1 MRAFIKIMAVSALA
15 VGLLEGCAA
24 SRDAMPARHE
34 PPSDEDARS
43 SPARGDSDSPD
54 AEPRQAEEERL
65 QVDDKPTLDARQL
78 DDAKQPNDTKPL
90 DALVEQPKAQEPK
103 EAAPDAA
110 KDGASVGPRQPEPA
124 KDPGPTP
131 HMKTP
136 ASQDQ
141 APSLPQ
147 HEPTQTAPPVDVG
160 AAEVTVGEGR
170 GVLEGDVFV
179 EEEGAESPHGR
190 VQALERA
197 IAGYREDFGVEAPTE
212 RGGLSCE
219 EIEDLKEGI
228 CGSSQK
234 ICKIAQEYPQEAWF
248 AERCQWSQRQ
258 CEEAQGRS
266 ERCGR

>member
-1 MRAFIKIMAVSALA
+1 MRAFIKIMAASALA

-24 SRDAMPARHE
+24 SRDAAPARYE

-54 AEPRQAEEERL
+54 AEPRQVEEERL
-65 QVDDKPTLDARQL
+65 QVDDKPTPDAEQL
-78 DDAKQPNDTKPL
+78 DDAKPL
-90 DALVEQPKAQEPK
+90 DAVVEQPSVQDPK
-103 EAAPDAA
+103 KAAPDAA

-124 KDPGPTP
+124 KDPEPTP
-131 HMKTP
+131 NMKTP
-136 ASQDQ
+136 ASQDRV
-141 APSLPQ
+141 PSLPQ
-147 HEPTQTAPPVDVG
+147 QEPTQTAPPADVG
-160 AAEVTVGEGR
+160 ATEVTSGEAR
-170 GVLEGDVFV
+170 DFSVEGDVFV
-179 EEEGAESPHGR
+179 EEGADSPHGR

-219 EIEDLKEGI
+219 EVEDLKEGI

>member
-1 MRAFIKIMAVSALA
+1 MRAFIKIMAASALA

-24 SRDAMPARHE
+24 SRDAAPARYE

-43 SPARGDSDSPD
+43 SPARGDSDSLD
-54 AEPRQAEEERL
+54 AEPRQVEEERL
-65 QVDDKPTLDARQL
+65 QGDDKPTPNATQL
-78 DDAKQPNDTKPL
+78 DDAKQLNDAKPL
-90 DALVEQPKAQEPK
+90 DAVEQPTVQEPK
-103 EAAPDAA
+103 KAAPDAA

-124 KDPGPTP
+124 KDPEPTP
-131 HMKTP
+131 NIKTP
-136 ASQDQ
+136 ASQDRV
-141 APSLPQ
+141 PSLPQ
-147 HEPTQTAPPVDVG
+147 QEPTQTAPPADVG
-160 AAEVTVGEGR
+160 ATEVTSGEAR
-170 GVLEGDVFV
+170 GLVEGDVFV
-179 EEEGAESPHGR
+179 EEGVESPHGR

-197 IAGYREDFGVEAPTE
+197 IAGYREDFGVETPTE

-219 EIEDLKEGI
+219 EVEELKEGI

>member
-1 MRAFIKIMAVSALA
+1 
-15 VGLLEGCAA
+15 
-24 SRDAMPARHE
+24 
-34 PPSDEDARS
+34 
-43 SPARGDSDSPD
+43 
-54 AEPRQAEEERL
+54 
-65 QVDDKPTLDARQL
+65 
-78 DDAKQPNDTKPL
+78 
-90 DALVEQPKAQEPK
+90 
-103 EAAPDAA
+103 
-110 KDGASVGPRQPEPA
+110 
-124 KDPGPTP
+124 
-131 HMKTP
+131 
-136 ASQDQ
+136 
-141 APSLPQ
+141 
-147 HEPTQTAPPVDVG
+147 
-160 AAEVTVGEGR
+160 
-170 GVLEGDVFV
+170 LEGDVFV

>member
-1 MRAFIKIMAVSALA
+1 MRAFIKIMAASALA

-24 SRDAMPARHE
+24 SRDAAPARHE
-34 PPSDEDARS
+34 PLPLDAKAQEPTPRDEARDQ
-43 SPARGDSDSPD
+43 GDDKPSPD
-54 AEPRQAEEERL
+54 A
-65 QVDDKPTLDARQL
+65 KPILEDVKQL
-78 DDAKQPNDTKPL
+78 DDAV
-90 DALVEQPKAQEPK
+90 AEQPTVQEPTK
-103 EAAPDAA
+103 VAPGPA
-110 KDGASVGPRQPEPA
+110 KDGASVGPGPQEPA
-124 KDPGPTP
+124 TDPGPTP
-131 HMKTP
+131 QKTP
-136 ASQDQ
+136 ASQDKVSTSPT
-141 APSLPQ
+141 APP
-147 HEPTQTAPPVDVG
+147 HPEPTQHAPPANVG
-160 AAEVTVGEGR
+160 KTEVTSGEAAR
-170 GVLEGDVFV
+170 GFSLEGDVF
-179 EEEGAESPHGR
+179 EEDGGSPHSR

-219 EIEDLKEGI
+219 EVEDLKEGI